1 MLQRTAPLEGEKE
14 EQMVKPVPEGFSTV
28 TPYLVVPD
36 GEGLLDFLQK
46 AFGAEV
52 LSRTDRP
59 DGSIANAGVRVGNS
73 MLMVAQAKEPWK
85 PMPAGFYLYVP
96 DTDAVYRTALAAGGI
111 STMEPTDQF
120 YGDRNAG
127 VQDAWGNNW
136 WIATHIEDMDEAELQ
151 RRMAARG

>member
-1 MLQRTAPLEGEKE
+1 MAAAPIPDGYHTL
-14 EQMVKPVPEGFSTV
+14 
-28 TPYLVVPD
+28 TPYLVVAD
-36 GEGLLDFLQK
+36 GEGLLGFLRA

-52 LSRTDRP
+52 LSRTLRP
-59 DGSIANAGVRVGNS
+59 DGAIANAGVRIGDS
-73 MLMVAQAKEPWK
+73 MLMVAQAREPWK

-96 DTDAVYRTALAAGGI
+96 DTDAVYRAALAAGGA
-111 STMEPTDQF
+111 SLMEPSDQF

-136 WIATHIEDMDEAELQ
+136 WIATRIEDVDEAEVQ